1 MTTHIDTIAKEI
13 TYSTYD
19 DDHFIYYLNGYRIV
33 GTLNETRYKT
43 PKTATSVYIHITG
56 ILDPSLKILKPVV
69 ALDRTEIGT
78 GNGHKMLFIK
88 TASPDQMSNGYWS
101 VYGYKSLFD
110 YILHQTPENTID
122 YNTYNEFHVTSFQYL
137 DFTVHVEPRTLESP
151 QHCVIKYI
159 EESESKRYN
168 IYNMVATDG
177 ILRFALTEQAIH
189 VKMCPGSDIRI
200 YENLFIWI
208 GNQRATKKIQAI
220 QNANTKIYKYK
231 AKLIQE
237 EKIAAQLR
245 EQIAELTKKLA
256 EHTSNTAGIKI
267 KMDLYSDLI
276 KLAD

>member
-1 MTTHIDTIAKEI
+1 MAGYIDTIAKEI
-13 TYSTYD
+13 TYSAYD
-19 DDHFIYYLNGYRIV
+19 DNHFIYYLNGYRIV
-33 GTLNETRYKT
+33 GKLNETRYGT
-43 PKTATSVYIHITG
+43 PRTAMSVYIHITG
-56 ILDPSLKILKPVV
+56 ILDPSLKVLKPVV

-122 YNTYNEFHVTSFQYL
+122 YGTYNKFDVTSFQYL
-137 DFTVHVEPRTLESP
+137 DFTVHVEPRTLESM
-151 QHCVIKYI
+151 QQCVIKCI
-159 EESESKRYN
+159 EESNGKRYN

-208 GNQRATKKIQAI
+208 GNQRSIKKIQAI
-220 QNANTKIYKYK
+220 QNANDRVHKYK
-231 AKLIQE
+231 AKLDQE
-237 EKIAAQLR
+237 EKIATQLR
-245 EQIAELTKKLA
+245 EQIAELTKQLA
-256 EHTSNTAGIKI
+256 DHTSNIAGIKSE
-267 KMDLYSDLI
+267 MDLYSDLI